1 MHRRA
6 FLQQTG
12 VLLATLGLSGTGW
25 AWACDRYARTLAQP
39 TSRKLALL
47 IGINQYTPLSVG
59 QGGALLSPLN
69 GCLTDVEL
77 QRELLHHRFGFQT
90 ADILTLTD
98 GDATRDTIESAFL
111 AHLVEQAQPGDVVVF
126 HFSGYGGQARTS
138 LAQGLENCII
148 PADSL
153 LPSDEIPLSND
164 ILESTLWLMARS
176 LSTSRVAVVLD
187 TGFGTVDYPT
197 QSNLHL
203 RSRLD
208 PELPLVTVAEKALQS
223 QLMRMRTLKTE
234 TASAH
239 WERLAGL
246 CFNAGSSV
254 NGAKAFEVQ
263 WNGFCAGALTY
274 ALTQQLWQATPASI
288 QYFDLQQVAATVERM
303 TSSAQQP
310 QAQGRLTQSPLF
322 EAAPD
327 ALAAQMGGADGV
339 ILSVEDNGQDGV
351 VWLAGLPVQV
361 LEHYLVN
368 SQLLLLRAPEQSS
381 DQPVTAQALSPTA
394 LPKLLVRSRDGLTAK
409 VRLMA
414 TRDPALQRLQVG
426 QLVQE
431 SVRMLPRRL
440 GLAIALD
447 ANLARIERVDATSA
461 LSSVPYVSAVVGADQ
476 PADYLLGRVQDILP
490 NPTALAQRSVAT
502 IASTALSEGSLPQ
515 QGYGLRAPGG
525 QLLLSTLGEKGEAIK
540 VATRRLVPQFQALL
554 AAKYLR
560 LLTNG
565 PSSRLG
571 LSATLEVLASE
582 HPRQLVQS
590 TLRASWPTPASPNSE
605 HWSSDATSLI
615 TLNVPM
621 QGQLHLQVQNYSDRP
636 LYFLL
641 LELDN
646 QSGGI
651 TCYPGVTT
659 TANRT
664 ASQPSEYV
672 RVEAGQAQLFPTSS
686 DMGAGWAVSGP
697 VGLRELYLL
706 GSRSPFAQTLTSLR
720 AANLL
725 ARDASSAGLAL
736 PNPLSVIQAVLHD
749 LHLASAKP
757 AMDEGDPEPSN
768 LSETNEL
775 FALNVEAWAA
785 FNWTYRVVA

>member
-1 MHRRA
+1 
-6 FLQQTG
+6 
-12 VLLATLGLSGTGW
+12 
-25 AWACDRYARTLAQP
+25 
-39 TSRKLALL
+39 
-47 IGINQYTPLSVG
+47 
-59 QGGALLSPLN
+59 
-69 GCLTDVEL
+69 
-77 QRELLHHRFGFQT
+77 
-90 ADILTLTD
+90 
-98 GDATRDTIESAFL
+98 
-111 AHLVEQAQPGDVVVF
+111 
-126 HFSGYGGQARTS
+126 
-138 LAQGLENCII
+138 LENCII

-176 LSTSRVAVVLD
+176 LSTNRVAVVLD

-223 QLMRMRTLKTE
+223 QLLRMRTLKTE

-310 QAQGRLTQSPLF
+310 QAQGRLTHSPLF
-322 EAAPD
+322 DDATPNVSVAP
-327 ALAAQMGGADGV
+327 MGGADGV
-339 ILSVEDNGQDGV
+339 ILSVDENGLDGV

-368 SQLLLLRAPEQSS
+368 SQFSLLPASEQSS
-381 DQPVTAQALSPTA
+381 DQPVTGQPLSLAA

-414 TRDPALQRLQVG
+414 TREPALQRLQVG

-461 LSSVPYVSAVVGADQ
+461 LSSVPYVSSVVGADQ

-490 NPTALAQRSVAT
+490 NPTALAQLSVAA

-540 VATRRLVPQFQALL
+540 VATRRLVPQFQTLL

-582 HPRQLVQS
+582 HPRQWVQS
-590 TLRASWPTPASPNSE
+590 TPRASWPTPASASPNSE

-651 TCYPGVTT
+651 TCYPGVST

-697 VGLRELYLL
+697 AGLRELYLL

-749 LHLASAKP
+749 LHLASTKP
-757 AMDEGDPEPSN
+757 AMDDGDPEPSN

-775 FALNVEAWAA
+775 FALNVDAWAA

>member
-1 MHRRA
+1 
-6 FLQQTG
+6 
-12 VLLATLGLSGTGW
+12 
-25 AWACDRYARTLAQP
+25 
-39 TSRKLALL
+39 LALL

-77 QRELLHHRFGFQT
+77 QRELLHHRFGFQAT
-90 ADILTLTD
+90 DILTLTD
-98 GDATRDTIESAFL
+98 VDATRDNIESAFL
-111 AHLVEQAQPGDVVVF
+111 DHLVEQAQPGDVVVF
-126 HFSGYGGQARTS
+126 HFSGYGGQARTN

-164 ILESTLWLMARS
+164 ILESTLWLMTRS
-176 LSTSRVAVVLD
+176 LATNQVAVILD

-208 PELPLVTVAEKALQS
+208 PDLPLVTVAEKAFQS
-223 QLMRMRTLKTE
+223 QLLRMRTLKTE

-246 CFNAGSSV
+246 CFNAGSSA

-288 QYFDLQQVAATVERM
+288 QYFDLQHVAATVERM

-322 EAAPD
+322 EATPD
-327 ALAAQMGGADGV
+327 ALAAPSGGADGV
-339 ILSVEDNGQDGV
+339 ILSVDENGQDGV

-368 SQLLLLRAPEQSS
+368 SQLSLLPAPEESS
-381 DQPVTAQALSPTA
+381 DQPITVQPLSPSA
-394 LPKLLVRSRDGLTAK
+394 LPRLLVRSRDGLTAK
-409 VRLMA
+409 VRLVA
-414 TRDPALQRLQVG
+414 TRDPGSQPLPVSLQVG

-461 LSSVPYVSAVVGADQ
+461 LSSVPYVSSVVGADQ

-490 NPTALAQRSVAT
+490 NPTALAQLSVAQ

-540 VATRRLVPQFQALL
+540 VATRRLVPQFQTLL

-571 LSATLEVLASE
+571 LSATLELLASE

-590 TLRASWPTPASPNSE
+590 TPRAIWPTPASTSPNSE
-605 HWSSDATSLI
+605 RWSSDATSLVA
-615 TLNVPM
+615 LNVPM
-621 QGQLHLQVQNYSDRP
+621 QGQLHLHLQNYSDRP

-646 QSGGI
+646 PSGGI

-672 RVEAGQAQLFPTSS
+672 RVEAGKTQLFPASS
-686 DMGAGWAVSGP
+686 DTVAGWAVSGP
-697 VGLRELYLL
+697 AGLRELYLL

-725 ARDASSAGLAL
+725 ARDASPAGLAL

-749 LHLASAKP
+749 LHLSSTKP
-757 AMDEGDPEPSN
+757 AIEDGDAELSN

-775 FALNVEAWAA
+775 FALSVDAWAA
-785 FNWTYRVVA
+785 FNWTYRVVV